1 MAMEECTGQESSDRW
16 RGSFASDSSGLTKTL
31 VAGCAGVGVTGTSP
45 VSSRERE
52 RESRGPEQR
61 GGAAVCR
68 SQCGSWRGEFAVG
81 MDREKEVTAGIGK
94 RKNGLTLVT
103 RGQWSGRAHTSRTRP
118 RACRRRGGVGE
129 QGGNCTGKVVV
140 AVFNG
145 CTLSELRINREVVLE
160 GRGMACG
167 PAGVHQ
173 AAAWG
178 ARWGVGRGGARLSER
193 LAAWARVGGE
203 RVAGP
208 VLIARRRPG
217 ACSGRR
223 PRGERRMG
231 HEREVMARG
240 RRAAQGQTGRRSR
253 PRRRSGEAE
262 LDHKKKVGYGA
273 EGGFPFYFFSS
284 FSFSISCY
292 QFHLQ

>member
-1 MAMEECTGQESSDRW
+1 MLWRTSPRW
-16 RGSFASDSSGLTKTL
+16 GARVRAAGTPGPSRPRQGAQGLTRRTIAREGPRTATPSCASGPRWVAHAAPTGCEAAQGTGSRTTGRAGRGAGHRPRSARGLCIGAALGHGGMRGAGELRPVEGQLRQRL
-31 VAGCAGVGVTGTSP
+31 VGADQDTGCGVRRGRGDRNLAGVEQG
-45 VSSRERE
+45 E

-81 MDREKEVTAGIGK
+81 MDREKEVPAGEGK

-129 QGGNCTGKVVV
+129 QGGNCTEKVVV

-173 AAAWG
+173 AA
-178 ARWGVGRGGARLSER
+178 V
-193 LAAWARVGGE
+193 
-203 RVAGP
+203 
-208 VLIARRRPG
+208 
-217 ACSGRR
+217 
-223 PRGERRMG
+223 
-231 HEREVMARG
+231 
-240 RRAAQGQTGRRSR
+240 
-253 PRRRSGEAE
+253 
-262 LDHKKKVGYGA
+262 
-273 EGGFPFYFFSS
+273 
-284 FSFSISCY
+284 
-292 QFHLQ
+292 